1 MSTQKERRVPLY
13 FTLLQY
19 KGTVLLNDDRVDVN
33 SKTDLGYTAFHFAV
47 IDGHIATVQLFLN
60 DVRVDVNSKTDLGST
75 PLHCAA
81 LEDHHEIVPL
91 LLTSPRLNTA
101 NHVDDDGEAPIMK
114 ALLFQSTNAFRELVN
129 HPSVD
134 LSTTNKAGWSL
145 EMVAR

>member
-1 MSTQKERRVPLY
+1 MDPINRDFSEPAERVRLMACRLIGNYPAKEY
-13 FTLLQY
+13 HHY
-19 KGTVLLNDDRVDVN
+19 
-33 SKTDLGYTAFHFAV
+33 
-47 IDGHIATVQLFLN
+47 
-60 DVRVDVNSKTDLGST
+60 LGST

-81 LEDHHEIVPL
+81 LEDHHEIVRL